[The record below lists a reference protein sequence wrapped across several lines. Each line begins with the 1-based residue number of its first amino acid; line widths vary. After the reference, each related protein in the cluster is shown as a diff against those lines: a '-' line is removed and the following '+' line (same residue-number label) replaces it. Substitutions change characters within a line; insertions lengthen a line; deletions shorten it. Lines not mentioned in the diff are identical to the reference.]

1 MKRVTLRRSGAQLF
15 PVMILLLCL
24 LVIPGA
30 RPAMA
35 GTKQYM
41 KKLKGISWDLKT
53 NGKTTT
59 FKTKYA
65 GIGMHSCKV
74 KITKWKNQ
82 LTPTDAKVLSF
93 RITLDPQWKMTK
105 SQVHKIVK
113 SGHYKSTGEIGGLCG
128 YYIVDYDTGENLEVI
143 GNSAGVEVYDSG
155 WHVKKSKTY
164 RDNHGHKVKL
174 NTYYTDVTVT
184 YYPGDVLA
192 VGVAGSTA
200 LKPTGGD
207 RKFANG
213 KKPFGKTSYFSK
225 KNKKIA
231 HFKKVQ

>member
-74 KITKWKNQ
+74 KI
-82 LTPTDAKVLSF
+82 F
-93 RITLDPQWKMTK
+93 
-105 SQVHKIVK
+105 VK
-113 SGHYKSTGEIGGLCG
+113 C
-128 YYIVDYDTGENLEVI
+128 
-143 GNSAGVEVYDSG
+143 SASSVS
-155 WHVKKSKTY
+155 
-164 RDNHGHKVKL
+164 
-174 NTYYTDVTVT
+174 
-184 YYPGDVLA
+184 
-192 VGVAGSTA
+192 
-200 LKPTGGD
+200 
-207 RKFANG
+207 
-213 KKPFGKTSYFSK
+213 
-225 KNKKIA
+225 
-231 HFKKVQ
+231 